1 MIARILTFFKS
12 PVGASLLFL
21 VAMFTF
27 FYFVRE
33 YRERKALEGEGE
45 SANVL
50 GQMSPEE
57 VAADPDSPV
66 TSEWVKEGELERF
79 NPPRDTVP
87 PEATQ
92 VEPRQAT
99 RTKPVAMP
107 KLVHLYRNTQAKGPA
122 SDPPKPPRLF
132 APPGTL
138 IPCQLV
144 ITVDSSSLET
154 PVVGFVTADVWHN
167 QNLIIPAGTEVHCF
181 AKRGRVRNRI
191 EVTGEWKFI
200 WNDGRE
206 VRINGI
212 ALDRDYDPDKDSY
225 AITDGS
231 AGIRGKVHKSD
242 EYLEFKMFAA
252 TALAGATKSAE
263 KTTRSAFGEY
273 ADNSIGNAGLEG
285 ASAVA
290 ERYAKL
296 MLDQIEGDGL
306 FVRVPAGTEFYVY
319 PLQVFE
325 PKLASVAGLKQ
336 GQRPSNSWQTSNE
349 RPDDPGLPESVVPR
363 RRALPEG
370 ILKTL
375 DGRDQ
380 LERSVH
386 SYLKSNPTTKPSS
399 QLK

>member
-1 MIARILTFFKS
+1 MIARIWSFFKT
-12 PVGASLLFL
+12 PAGAAVLFL
-21 VAMFTF
+21 AAMFTF

-33 YRERKALEGEGE
+33 HRERKALEAESGEGV
-45 SANVL
+45 NRL

-57 VAADPDSPV
+57 IKTDPRAPI
-66 TSEWVKEGELERF
+66 TSEWVKEGKLDKF
-79 NPPRDTVP
+79 NPPADVTP
-87 PEATQ
+87 PTPAPPPPQ
-92 VEPRQAT
+92 QAPAS
-99 RTKPVAMP
+99 KPGALP
-107 KLVHLYRNTQAKGPA
+107 ELVHLYRAAKEEAKQPA
-122 SDPPKPPRLF
+122 PQEPPRTF

-154 PVVGFVTADVWHN
+154 PVVGFVTDDVWHN
-167 QNLIIPAGTEVHCF
+167 QTLIIPAGTEVHCF
-181 AKRGRVRNRI
+181 AKRGRVRDRI

-200 WNDGRE
+200 WGDGRE

-212 ALDRDYDPDKDSY
+212 ALDRDYDPDEDSY
-225 AITDGS
+225 ALTDGS
-231 AGIRGKVHKSD
+231 AGIKGAVHKSD

-252 TALAGATKSAE
+252 TALAGAARSAE

-273 ADNSIGNAGLEG
+273 ADNSLGNAGLEG

-319 PLQVFE
+319 TLQVFE

-336 GQRPSNSWQTSNE
+336 GQRPSNSWQKSADAPRNPT
-349 RPDDPGLPESVVPR
+349 LPRSVAP
-363 RRALPEG
+363 PENSTPPG

-375 DGRDQ
+375 EERDGI
-380 LERSVH
+380 ERAVQAH
-386 SYLKSNPTTKPSS
+386 LREQATTTP
-399 QLK
+399 